1 MENKIEK
8 TPDKYTVVFDN
19 GVELTF
25 KTFIQAKIAAMAEY
39 KHFKELLIDGE
50 VVYNRFNLSN
60 GTVSFV
66 GDYI

>member
-8 TPDKYTVVFDN
+8 TQDKYTVVFDS

-25 KTFIQAKIAAMAEY
+25 KTFIQAKIAAAAQY
-39 KHFKELLIDGE
+39 KHFKALLIDGE
-50 VVYNRFNLSN
+50 VVYNRFNLSD
-60 GTVSFV
+60 GTVSLV